1 MLHACHSILQGGPEE
16 LIMCLFSAKKNMQK
30 LLQSNN
36 ARSSFNQKGHA
47 WIFLRQCIDG
57 CIPEILQVHQ
67 NRDRN
72 DSFGGYGN
80 TAATHN
86 SDKIF
91 HKCNYMYLCMR
102 HGCSLRRRRST
113 CRHDNA
119 AATSVVTCNNRWW
132 PCHLLVW
139 STHPQVESGSCSQ
152 PLNHS
157 KQRKWI
163 TQLRRTCKCMFIVF
177 VTMRKSN
184 YSSSCFPVPWTL
196 SKKLSLALLVRTSCA
211 LFAVDR

>member
-1 MLHACHSILQGGPEE
+1 MNIIRESTRTKKSSSDWLKSCKMKYNIWVKMLHVCHSILQGGPEE
-16 LIMCLFSAKKNMQK
+16 LIMCLFSAKKMQK

-36 ARSSFNQKGHA
+36 ARSSFNQTGHA

-86 SDKIF
+86 SEKIF
-91 HKCNYMYLCMR
+91 HKCNYMYLCMK

-119 AATSVVTCNNRWW
+119 AATSVVTCNNRRWS
-132 PCHLLVW
+132 CHLLVW
-139 STHPQVESGSCSQ
+139 STHPLVESGLCSQ
-152 PLNHS
+152 RL
-157 KQRKWI
+157 K
-163 TQLRRTCKCMFIVF
+163 
-177 VTMRKSN
+177 
-184 YSSSCFPVPWTL
+184 
-196 SKKLSLALLVRTSCA
+196 
-211 LFAVDR
+211 